1 MAQVYVTSPM
11 PAVRAGLYALFQT
24 SEQHEVVGQGASI
37 SSLDAFTEAPL
48 PVCWL

>member
-1 MAQVYVTSPM
+1 MAQVYVISPM
-11 PAVRAGLYALFQT
+11 PAVRAGLYAMIQT
-24 SEQHEVVGQGASI
+24 SPDHEVVGQGASI